1 MVPPPL
7 LGPHALGAMAS
18 AAMATTTAR
27 RRPQIV
33 SVDFRELTRLLL
45 ELFITSL
52 SYPLNDFDVPMT

>member
-7 LGPHALGAMAS
+7 LEPHALGAMAS

-27 RRPQIV
+27 LRPQIV
-33 SVDFRELTRLLL
+33 SVDLRGLTRLLL